1 MFNKYIVSQTSKKHL
16 DVILDS
22 KLIFDDHLKMVSFK
36 KKKKTWGPLRK
47 LQNLLPESA
56 LSTIYKAFAW
66 LHLDYGDI
74 LDDQLYN
81 KSFHEKLESV
91 HYNACLAITGAIRC
105 TSMGKLYQELGL
117 ESLQLRH
124 WYRKLEMF
132 YKTCKNKSSQ
142 HLFQLSPE
150 KTQVYATR
158 NVDNIPF

>member
-1 MFNKYIVSQTSKKHL
+1 MFNKNIVSQTSKKHL

-47 LQNLLPESA
+47 LQNLLPEPA
-56 LSTIYKAFAW
+56 LSTIYKAFARPH
-66 LHLDYGDI
+66 LEYGHILDY
-74 LDDQLYN
+74 QLY
-81 KSFHEKLESV
+81 KPFHEKLESV
-91 HYNACLAITGAIRC
+91 HYNACLAITGSMRC

-132 YKTCKNKSSQ
+132 YKTCKNKSPQ

>member
-1 MFNKYIVSQTSKKHL
+1 M
-16 DVILDS
+16 
-22 KLIFDDHLKMVSFK
+22 
-36 KKKKTWGPLRK
+36 
-47 LQNLLPESA
+47 
-56 LSTIYKAFAW
+56 
-66 LHLDYGDI
+66 
-74 LDDQLYN
+74 
-81 KSFHEKLESV
+81 
-91 HYNACLAITGAIRC
+91 RC

-132 YKTCKNKSSQ
+132 YKTCKNKSPQ